1 MEAGDSSRMEAPMK
15 PTPADPL
22 LTNRRYLVADDE
34 GREFAREVSWADL
47 DEVNDPETM
56 DEIALIELGG
66 GA

>member
-1 MEAGDSSRMEAPMK
+1 MK